1 MLGIAT
7 KLSLDTSFIRII
19 CTCIGWSGVC
29 QLGIVA
35 KLSLGTSFIRIIYM
49 CKGGVEGVS

>member
-35 KLSLGTSFIRIIYM
+35 KLSLGNSFIRIICM
-49 CKGGVEGVS
+49 CEGGLEGVS